1 MIDQGRVKISEF
13 IYINQLLWNK
23 NILEQLTI
31 VVKTFPFFHI
41 LFSSFIQTIL
51 SASEFHRIIPYGSWA
66 LPPVEIFTLP

>member
-66 LPPVEIFTLP
+66 LPPVGIFTLP